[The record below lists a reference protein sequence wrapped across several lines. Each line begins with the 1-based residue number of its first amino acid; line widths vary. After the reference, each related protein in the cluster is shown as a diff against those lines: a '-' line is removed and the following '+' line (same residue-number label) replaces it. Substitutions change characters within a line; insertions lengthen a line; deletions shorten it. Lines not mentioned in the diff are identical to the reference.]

1 MDVLYLD
8 FRKAFDVVPKER
20 LLAKMNSI
28 GMGGKVVGWVREWLS
43 GRTQKVVLNG
53 KESSVGSVRSGVV
66 QGSSLGPTLFL
77 IYINDISTA
86 VNSGESALDLTS
98 SILSLF
104 ADDTKWGR
112 CVDTT
117 EGINK
122 FQEGINRLEQWSR
135 TWQMEFNTSKC
146 KVMHLGRGGNPGH
159 VYRMGDSLLEN
170 TTAEKDIGV
179 TVQDTL
185 KPSLHCAKAAAKAN
199 SVLGQISRA
208 VLYRDSNTF
217 VRLYLVYVRPVLEY
231 CIQAVGPYHEA
242 DKLCL
247 EKVQMR
253 AVRMVS
259 NIKKG
264 TYEEKLKALNL
275 TTLEERRWR
284 GDMIQT
290 WRILSGKDM
299 VEANIWFDMEADRPR
314 EGATRTRNA
323 LGHHAIRPRE
333 YKYRE
338 RGEFF
343 TNRVVRS
350 YNQLPN
356 TVKQATTINE
366 FMNTLDD
373 YRGIPSRSCSRST
386 EPPVPSIR

>member
-1 MDVLYLD
+1 MFVLYLGKKGDPGNYRPISLTCILCKVMESIIRDAMIKFLLTNKLICSAQHGFLPGRSTLTNLLEYLETLTRLVDEGHAVDVLYLD

-53 KESSVGSVRSGVV
+53 KESGLGSVRSGVV

-86 VNSGESALDLTS
+86 VNNGESAIDLTN

-117 EGINK
+117 EGINE
-122 FQEGINRLEQWSR
+122 FQEGINRLELWSR
-135 TWQMEFNTSKC
+135 TWQMQFNTSKC

-170 TTAEKDIGV
+170 TPAEKDIGV
-179 TVQDTL
+179 IVQDTL

-217 VRLYLVYVRPVLEY
+217 VRLYIVYVRPVLEY
-231 CIQAVGPYHEA
+231 CIQAVGPYSEA

-259 NIKKG
+259 NLKRG
-264 TYEEKLKALNL
+264 TYEEKLKSLNL

-290 WRILSGKDM
+290 WIILSCKDI
-299 VEANIWFDMEADRPR
+299 VEASNWF
-314 EGATRTRNA
+314 N
-323 LGHHAIRPRE
+323 L
-333 YKYRE
+333 
-338 RGEFF
+338 
-343 TNRVVRS
+343 
-350 YNQLPN
+350 
-356 TVKQATTINE
+356 
-366 FMNTLDD
+366 
-373 YRGIPSRSCSRST
+373 
-386 EPPVPSIR
+386 